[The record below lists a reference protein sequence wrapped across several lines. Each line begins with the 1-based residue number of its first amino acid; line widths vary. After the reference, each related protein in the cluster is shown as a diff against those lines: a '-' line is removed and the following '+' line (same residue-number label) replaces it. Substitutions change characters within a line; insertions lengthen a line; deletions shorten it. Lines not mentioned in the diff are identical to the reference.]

1 MLCAVTAGVI
11 RQKRQSQRQ
20 SGNIR
25 PKSFDNTA
33 SPEGRIS
40 TITMMPS
47 QDGFST
53 TGDNLLQ
60 PPDKANGSTRTR
72 QRQSSPARKLGMTR
86 KQKDRRDFKDDE
98 NPDAKEKRH
107 KAQELKPL
115 YKELLYTITHK
126 LGKPSSPE
134 VFTDNQ
140 LFQYIREAFCMTDD
154 EHQNLTEKVQ
164 TTEPPV
170 YCLMA
175 TVKEAKGILG
185 KDISGFSDPYCL
197 LTILVVEKESR
208 HQGGKPKPSKAVVK
222 DAVSDEVVYT
232 TDTKKQTLNPIWNQ
246 SFVMKFED
254 TSRSSFHLEMWD
266 KDEEVSLA
274 QKLEEIRTNFQGLRR
289 MIKDAKK
296 EKGQD
301 DFLGSIVLKLKDL
314 HCTEDSWYIL
324 EPRTETY
331 PDRGHCH
338 LQLKF
343 IHKERDGTLSA
354 GRSAYVNYCGMLQQ
368 FVQSHISKQQG
379 SGPWKGDLCGEG
391 QTLLELYATQNDL
404 SPFLQD
410 LAKWV
415 AYSKLYQSLEVHSSV
430 LLQQLTSIEYHWHQQ
445 ELPYQQK
452 QELGDSLHG
461 FLQYGLCLVAKYRD
475 IFPPTQD
482 ATGRLHTLLR
492 ILCQICKTRAFQK
505 LNPAQFDLHHEV
517 NEAVHTGTQEWFTI
531 KKGLHQPMTKDLTD
545 TVGALSRLIG
555 EVQEDI
561 KHNKDSWNRV
571 FVSAVQV
578 DVFTI
583 VYQKLD
589 SLLAEEVRH
598 TLSLVEGEM
607 DQSLANSLFPLYLS
621 LQAIHK
627 DKAFLQKRGKPLELT
642 NFHEGFR
649 EALPYWLNKA
659 FSTTQ
664 DRVER
669 AVQLDQLQPLQSG
682 AVPIKHSSSAVDL
695 VACVQPICQL
705 WEQLSWPDPEEAFML
720 MVKITEDVCKIVVN
734 YCRILKKRVRE
745 LSENSDHGSAVNMLC
760 VVVND
765 LEHLRSVLTRLPQQ
779 LNWPGLRERTL
790 HVIGDSQFHNVL
802 PSQLQH
808 TQGVLN
814 REIRSALETV
824 GQKLN
829 SDIETYVRS
838 MSTRRRL
845 PSKSTED
852 AVVPLMKYMEKELQ
866 YMNENLVQ
874 ESFNSL
880 LTPLWIN
887 SLRTIYQVA
896 TQPRQ
901 EDGLMVFCQRLKY
914 TLLCLEQCFHA
925 EGNGLP
931 IETLHTDDYKILKAH
946 LTHNSLNSQQLI
958 EKFLER
964 KVWEQKVYSGEKYG
978 AVTILASYR
987 RSDHRL
993 RLEILNAANLIP
1005 MDSNGFSDPFVQLCL
1020 EPHHVFPEVEVR
1032 STQIKNCDLN
1042 PLFDE
1047 AFEFMVSVEQC
1058 QAAGAC
1064 LVVSVFDYDK
1074 LRTDDFEGEAFLAL
1088 KAVPGVGGETGDKQ
1102 GYQPDPS
1109 PAQIRLPLMHPKP
1122 NDDSILKLLETRKGE
1137 REAQVFVKKRRQ
1149 KEKQSQEGKQP

>member
-1 MLCAVTAGVI
+1 
-11 RQKRQSQRQ
+11 
-20 SGNIR
+20 
-25 PKSFDNTA
+25 
-33 SPEGRIS
+33 
-40 TITMMPS
+40 MMPS
-47 QDGFST
+47 QDRFST

-60 PPDKANGSTRTR
+60 PPDQASTKLCH
-72 QRQSSPARKLGMTR
+72 SSPGRKLGMTR
-86 KQKDRRDFKDDE
+86 KQKDRRDFKENE
-98 NPDAKEKRH
+98 NPEEKGKRH
-107 KAQELKPL
+107 KEQELKPL

-126 LGKPSSPE
+126 LGKPASAE

-140 LFQYIREAFCMTDD
+140 LHQYIREAFSMAED
-154 EHQNLTEKVQ
+154 EHQSLTERVQ
-164 TTEPPV
+164 FTEPPV

-197 LTILVVEKESR
+197 LTILEDEKESTTR
-208 HQGGKPKPSKAVVK
+208 RSRPKPRKAVVK
-222 DAVSDEVVYT
+222 DAVSDEEVYT

-246 SFVMKFED
+246 TFFEE
-254 TSRSSFHLEMWD
+254 TARASFHMEMWD

-274 QKLEEIRTNFQGLRR
+274 QKLEEIRTNFHGLRR

-296 EKGQD
+296 LKGQD
-301 DFLGSIVLKLKDL
+301 DFLGSIVLRLKDL
-314 HCTEDSWYIL
+314 HCTEDNWYVL

-331 PDRGHCH
+331 PDRGQCH

-343 IHKERDGTLSA
+343 THKERDGTLSA
-354 GRSAYVNYCGMLQQ
+354 GRSAYVNYCGILQQ

-379 SGPWKGDLCGEG
+379 GGPWKGDLCGEG

-410 LAKWV
+410 LA
-415 AYSKLYQSLEVHSSV
+415 
-430 LLQQLTSIEYHWHQQ
+430 IEYHWHQQ

-482 ATGRLHTLLR
+482 ANPRLHTLLR
-492 ILCQICKTRAFQK
+492 ILSQICKTRAFQK
-505 LNPAQFDLHHEV
+505 LNPAQFDLHDNV
-517 NEAVHTGTQEWFTI
+517 NDAVHSGTQEWFTI
-531 KKGLHQPMTKDLTD
+531 KKGLHQPMTKDLTA
-545 TVGALSRLIG
+545 TVSALSRLIG

-578 DVFTI
+578 DVFTV

-589 SLLAEEVRH
+589 SLLAGEVRE
-598 TLSLVEGEM
+598 TLNLLEGKME
-607 DQSLANSLFPLYLS
+607 QSLANGL
-621 LQAIHK
+621 
-627 DKAFLQKRGKPLELT
+627 
-642 NFHEGFR
+642 
-649 EALPYWLNKA
+649 
-659 FSTTQ
+659 TTQ

-669 AVQLDQLQPLQSG
+669 AVQVDQLQPLQSG
-682 AVPIKHSSSAVDL
+682 MVPIKHSSSAVDL
-695 VACVQPICQL
+695 VACIQPICQL
-705 WEQLSWPDPEEAFML
+705 WEQLSWPEPEEAFML
-720 MVKITEDVCKIVVN
+720 MVKLTEDVCKIVVN
-734 YCRILKKRVRE
+734 YCRILKERVRV
-745 LSENSDHGSAVNMLC
+745 LSENSDHSSAVNRLC

-779 LNWPGLRERTL
+779 LNWAGLRERTRD
-790 HVIGDSQFHNVL
+790 VIGDPQFHNVL

-824 GQKLN
+824 GRKLN

-838 MSTRRRL
+838 MSTRHRL

-852 AVVPLMKYMEKELQ
+852 AVVPLMKFLEKELQ

-874 ESFNSL
+874 ENFNSL
-880 LTPLWIN
+880 LTPLWTN
-887 SLRTIYQVA
+887 SIRTLYQVA
-896 TQPRQ
+896 TQQ
-901 EDGLMVFCQRLKY
+901 KLEGGLMVFCQRLQY
-914 TLLCLEQCFHA
+914 TLQCLEQCFYA

-931 IETLHTDDYKILKAH
+931 LDTLHTDDYKTLKSH
-946 LTHNSLNSQQLI
+946 LTHNSLNCQQLI
-958 EKFLER
+958 EKFLDR

-978 AVTILASYR
+978 AVTLKASYR
-987 RSDHRL
+987 RSDLRL
-993 RLEILNAANLIP
+993 RVEVLNAANLLP
-1005 MDSNGFSDPFVQLCL
+1005 MDSNGSSDPFVQLCL
-1020 EPHHVFPEVEVR
+1020 EPRHVFPEVEPR
-1032 STQIKNCDLN
+1032 NTQIKNCDLN

-1047 AFEFMVSVEQC
+1047 AFEFMVSLEQC

-1064 LVVSVFDYDK
+1064 LLVTVLDYDT

-1088 KAVPGVGGETGDKQ
+1088 KAVPGVGGGP
-1102 GYQPDPS
+1102 GLQPDPY
-1109 PAQIRLPLMHPKP
+1109 PAQIRLPLIHPKP
-1122 NDDSILKLLETRKGE
+1122 NDDSILKLLESRRGE

-1149 KEKQSQEGKQP
+1149 REKQSQEKQ

>member
-1 MLCAVTAGVI
+1 
-11 RQKRQSQRQ
+11 
-20 SGNIR
+20 
-25 PKSFDNTA
+25 
-33 SPEGRIS
+33 
-40 TITMMPS
+40 MMTS

-60 PPDKANGSTRTR
+60 PPDQASIKHCH
-72 QRQSSPARKLGMTR
+72 
-86 KQKDRRDFKDDE
+86 DFKENE
-98 NPDAKEKRH
+98 NPEEKEKRH
-107 KAQELKPL
+107 KEQELKSL

-126 LGKPSSPE
+126 LGKPASAE

-140 LFQYIREAFCMTDD
+140 LHQYIRESAPESESCP
-154 EHQNLTEKVQ
+154 Q
-164 TTEPPV
+164 PPV

-185 KDISGFSDPYCL
+185 KDVSGFSDPYCL
-197 LTILVVEKESR
+197 LTILEDEKESR
-208 HQGGKPKPSKAVVK
+208 TRRSRPKPRKAVVK
-222 DAVSDEVVYT
+222 DAVEDEKVYT

-246 SFVMKFED
+246 TFVLEFED
-254 TSRSSFHLEMWD
+254 TTVASFHIEMWD
-266 KDEEVSLA
+266 KDEELSLA
-274 QKLEEIRTNFQGLRR
+274 QKLEEIRTNFHGLRR

-301 DFLGSIVLKLKDL
+301 DYLGSIVLRLKDL
-314 HCTEDSWYIL
+314 HCTEDNWYVL

-331 PDRGHCH
+331 PDRGQCH

-354 GRSAYVNYCGMLQQ
+354 GRSAYVNYSGILLQ
-368 FVQSHISKQQG
+368 FVQLHISKQQG
-379 SGPWKGDLCGEG
+379 SVPWKGELCGEG
-391 QTLLELYATQNDL
+391 QTLLELYATQNNL

-410 LAKWV
+410 LAKWM
-415 AYSKLYQSLEVHSSV
+415 AYSKLYQSLEVDSSV

-482 ATGRLHTLLR
+482 ATPRLHRLLR
-492 ILCQICKTRAFQK
+492 ILSQVCKTQAFQK
-505 LNPAQFDLHHEV
+505 LNTAQFDLHDKV
-517 NEAVHTGTQEWFTI
+517 NEAVHSGTQEWFTT
-531 KKGLHQPMTKDLTD
+531 KKGLHQPMTKDLTE
-545 TVGALSRLIG
+545 TVSALSRLIG
-555 EVQEDI
+555 EVQQDI

-578 DVFTI
+578 DVFTV

-589 SLLAEEVRH
+589 FLLAGEVRD
-598 TLSLVEGEM
+598 TLSLLEGEM
-607 DQSLANSLFPLYLS
+607 EQSLANSLFPLYLN
-621 LQAIHK
+621 LQVIHK
-627 DKAFLQKRGKPLELT
+627 DKAFLQKRGKLLELT

-669 AVQLDQLQPLQSG
+669 AVQVDQLQPLQLG
-682 AVPIKHSSSAVDL
+682 PVPIKHSSSAVDL
-695 VACVQPICQL
+695 VTCVQPICQL

-720 MVKITEDVCKIVVN
+720 MVKLTEDVCKIVMS
-734 YCRILKKRVRE
+734 YCRILKERVRE
-745 LSENSDHGSAVNMLC
+745 LSEKSDPGSAVNMLC

-779 LNWPGLRERTL
+779 LNWAGLRERTH
-790 HVIGDSQFHNVL
+790 HVIGDPQFHNVL

-808 TQGVLN
+808 AQEVLN
-814 REIRSALETV
+814 KEIRSALETV
-824 GQKLN
+824 GRKLN
-829 SDIETYVRS
+829 SDIAMYVRS
-838 MSTRRRL
+838 MSTRCRI
-845 PSKSTED
+845 PSKSTEE
-852 AVVPLMKYMEKELQ
+852 AVVPLIKYLERELQ

-874 ESFNSL
+874 ENFNSL
-880 LTPLWIN
+880 LTPLWTN
-887 SLRTIYQVA
+887 SIRTLYLVA
-896 TQPRQ
+896 TQQKQ
-901 EDGLMVFCQRLKY
+901 EDGLMVFCQRLQF
-914 TLLCLEQCFHA
+914 TLQCLEQCFHA

-931 IETLHTDDYKILKAH
+931 LDTLHIDSYKVSLSH
-946 LTHNSLNSQQLI
+946 LTHNSLNCQQLI
-958 EKFLER
+958 EKFLDR

-978 AVTILASYR
+978 AVTLIASYR

-993 RLEILNAANLIP
+993 RVEVLNAANLLP
-1005 MDSNGFSDPFVQLCL
+1005 MDSNGSSDPFVQLCL
-1020 EPHHVFPEVEVR
+1020 EPGHVFSEVEPR
-1032 STQIKNCDLN
+1032 TTQIKNCDLN

-1064 LVVSVFDYDK
+1064 LVLTVLDYDT

-1088 KAVPGVGGETGDKQ
+1088 KAVPGVGGGSGDGQ
-1102 GYQPDPS
+1102 GHQPDPS

-1122 NDDSILKLLETRKGE
+1122 NDDSILKLLESRRGE
-1137 REAQVFVKKRRQ
+1137 REAQRFVKKRRQ
-1149 KEKQSQEGKQP
+1149 REKQSQEGKQQ